1 MMQRKALCFDD
12 LVTAT
17 EIMLTDSPQKCKAL
31 GQQIL
36 DFDDA
41 IWNMHKFQ
49 VVEEGS
55 YHKFMHAI
63 DPEEREVLKR
73 KLLATGERELV
84 EASRFDRVWGVGFT
98 VEELR
103 RTQKGERRGAERE
116 KWGQNLLGKA
126 LMSARKRIREEEE
139 QRK

>member
-1 MMQRKALCFDD
+1 
-12 LVTAT
+12 
-17 EIMLTDSPQKCKAL
+17 
-31 GQQIL
+31 
-36 DFDDA
+36 
-41 IWNMHKFQ
+41 
-49 VVEEGS
+49 
-55 YHKFMHAI
+55 MHAI